1 MQLEE
6 NKIYLFYNNVDLPS
20 TVNGDLGI
28 SKMWVTSGSI
38 YYALKATDLKP
49 VFLVYNWSGELTM
62 HYYASGSKKARTVSY
77 SARGIGRCQT

>member
-1 MQLEE
+1 MQKVL
-6 NKIYLFYNNVDLPS
+6 LFCNNADLRI
-20 TVNGDLGI
+20 TINGDLGI

-49 VFLVYNWSGELTM
+49 EFLVYNWSGELTM